1 MKNKAI
7 IKLENKRICINNC
20 DITKILKELKELGY
34 NYIIKANDKFLSDWG
49 LATDKTHI
57 QLIACKTIEEKDTI
71 LHDLYNDKFFSY
83 INWYYIDDI
92 KQIKAIA
99 RNKSYTI
106 RNDWT
111 RCF

>member
-1 MKNKAI
+1 MNKTFY
-7 IKLENKRICINNC
+7 KRNC
-20 DITKILKELKELGY
+20 NIDKALKELKEQGY
-34 NYIIKANDKFLSDWG
+34 NYIIKASDKIFSGWG
-49 LATDKTHI
+49 LATDKKHI
-57 QLIACKTIEEKDTI
+57 QLIACKTVEEKDTI
-71 LHDLYNDKFFSY
+71 LHDLYSDKSFNY
-83 INWYYIDDI
+83 INWYYIENI

>member
-1 MKNKAI
+1 MKNK
-7 IKLENKRICINNC
+7 RIYETNC
-20 DITKILKELKELGY
+20 DITKTLKDLKELGY
-34 NYIIKANDKFLSDWG
+34 NYIIKANDKALSDWG
-49 LATDKTHI
+49 LATGKTHI
-57 QLIACKTIEEKDTI
+57 QLIACKTIEEKNMI
-71 LHDLYNDKFFSY
+71 LHYVYSDKSFNY

-111 RCF
+111 RGF

>member
-1 MKNKAI
+1 MKNRTI
-7 IKLENKRICINNC
+7 YRVNS
-20 DITKILKELKELGY
+20 DITKTLKELKELGY
-34 NYIIKANDKFLSDWG
+34 NYIIKATDKFLSDWG
-49 LATDKTHI
+49 YATNKKHI
-57 QLIACKTIEEKDTI
+57 QLIACKTIEEKNML
-71 LHDLYNDKFFSY
+71 LHYVYSDKSFNY

-111 RCF
+111 KGF

>member
-1 MKNKAI
+1 MKNK
-7 IKLENKRICINNC
+7 RIYRVNS
-20 DITKILKELKELGY
+20 DIATTLKELKELGY
-34 NYIIKANDKFLSDWG
+34 NYIIKANDKALSDWG
-49 LATDKTHI
+49 YAENKRHI
-57 QLIACKTIEEKDTI
+57 QLIACKTIEEKDMI
-71 LHDLYNDKFFSY
+71 LHYVYSDNTFNY

-111 RCF
+111 RGF

>member
-1 MKNKAI
+1 M
-7 IKLENKRICINNC
+7 ENKRIYERNSNIA
-20 DITKILKELKELGY
+20 TTLKELKELGY
-34 NYIIKANDKFLSDWG
+34 NYIIKANDKIFSDWG
-49 LATDKTHI
+49 YATNKIHI

-71 LHDLYNDKFFSY
+71 LHYVYSDKSFNY

-111 RCF
+111 KGF

>member
-1 MKNKAI
+1 MKNKTI
-7 IKLENKRICINNC
+7 YERNSNIDK
-20 DITKILKELKELGY
+20 TLKELKELGY
-34 NYIIKANDKFLSDWG
+34 NYIIKANDKALSDWG
-49 LATDKTHI
+49 KATNKKHI

-71 LHDLYNDKFFSY
+71 LHDLYSDKSFNY

-111 RCF
+111 RGF

>member
-1 MKNKAI
+1 M
-7 IKLENKRICINNC
+7 ENKTICENNC
-20 DITKILKELKELGY
+20 NITKILKELKERGY
-34 NYIIKANDKFLSDWG
+34 NYIIKANDKALSGWG
-49 LATDKTHI
+49 YATDKRHI
-57 QLIACKTIEEKDTI
+57 QLIACKTIEEKDMI
-71 LHDLYNDKFFSY
+71 LHYVYSDKSFNY

-111 RCF
+111 RGF

>member
-1 MKNKAI
+1 MKNKTI
-7 IKLENKRICINNC
+7 YEVDGNIDK
-20 DITKILKELKELGY
+20 TLKELKELGY
-34 NYIIKANDKFLSDWG
+34 NYIIKANDKVFSYWG
-49 LATDKTHI
+49 LATDKKHI

-71 LHDLYNDKFFSY
+71 LHDLYSDKFFNY

>member
-1 MKNKAI
+1 M
-7 IKLENKRICINNC
+7 ENKRICENNC
-20 DITKILKELKELGY
+20 DITKTLKELKGLGY

-49 LATDKTHI
+49 LASGKKHI
-57 QLIACKTIEEKDTI
+57 QLIACKTTEEKDVI
-71 LHDLYNDKFFSY
+71 LHDLYTDKSFNY

-99 RNKSYTI
+99 RGKSYTI

-111 RCF
+111 KGF

>member
-1 MKNKAI
+1 MKNKTI
-7 IKLENKRICINNC
+7 YEVDGNIDK
-20 DITKILKELKELGY
+20 TLKELKELGY
-34 NYIIKANDKFLSDWG
+34 KYIIKANDKALSDWG
-49 LATDKTHI
+49 LATNKIHI
-57 QLIACKTIEEKDTI
+57 QLIACKTIEEKNMI
-71 LHDLYNDKFFSY
+71 LHYVYSDNTFNY

-111 RCF
+111 RGF

>member
-1 MKNKAI
+1 MKNKTI
-7 IKLENKRICINNC
+7 YERNSNIDK
-20 DITKILKELKELGY
+20 TLKELKELGY
-34 NYIIKANDKFLSDWG
+34 NYIIKANDKALSYWG
-49 LATDKTHI
+49 YADNKKHL
-57 QLIACKTIEEKDTI
+57 QLIACKTIEEKDII
-71 LHDLYNDKFFSY
+71 LQDLYSDKFFSY

>member
-1 MKNKAI
+1 MKNKTI
-7 IKLENKRICINNC
+7 YRVNS
-20 DITKILKELKELGY
+20 DIATTLKELKALGY

-49 LATDKTHI
+49 KATNEKYI
-57 QLIACKTIEEKDTI
+57 QLIACKNIEEKETI
-71 LHDLYNDKFFSY
+71 LHDLYNDKSFNY
-83 INWYYIDDI
+83 INWYSIDDI

>member
-1 MKNKAI
+1 MKNTFY
-7 IKLENKRICINNC
+7 KRNC
-20 DITKILKELKELGY
+20 NIDEALKELKEQGY
-34 NYIIKANDKFLSDWG
+34 NYIIKASDNFLANWG
-49 LATDKTHI
+49 LATNKKHI

-71 LHDLYNDKFFSY
+71 LHDLYSDKSFNY

-92 KQIKAIA
+92 REIKAIA

>member
-1 MKNKAI
+1 MKD
-7 IKLENKRICINNC
+7 RICKNNC
-20 DITKILKELKELGY
+20 NIDKTLKELKEQGF
-34 NYIIKANDKFLSDWG
+34 NYIIKASDKLLSDWG
-49 LATDKTHI
+49 LATNKKHI
-57 QLIACKTIEEKDTI
+57 QLIACKTTEEKDTI
-71 LHDLYNDKFFSY
+71 LHDLYSDKGFNY
-83 INWYYIDDI
+83 INWYYIEDI

>member
-1 MKNKAI
+1 MNKTFY
-7 IKLENKRICINNC
+7 KRDCNI
-20 DITKILKELKELGY
+20 DKALKELKEQGY
-34 NYIIKANDKFLSDWG
+34 NYIIKASDKLFSDWG
-49 LATDKTHI
+49 LASGKKHI
-57 QLIACKTIEEKDTI
+57 QLIACKTTEEKDII
-71 LHDLYNDKFFSY
+71 LHDLYSDKWFNY
-83 INWYYIDDI
+83 INWYYIEDI

>member
-1 MKNKAI
+1 MK
-7 IKLENKRICINNC
+7 NKRICENNC
-20 DITKILKELKELGY
+20 DITKTLKELKELGY
-34 NYIIKANDKFLSDWG
+34 NYIIKATDKFLSDWG
-49 LATDKTHI
+49 YATNKIHI

-71 LHDLYNDKFFSY
+71 LHYVYSDKSFNY

-111 RCF
+111 RGF

>member
-1 MKNKAI
+1 MKNK
-7 IKLENKRICINNC
+7 RIYENNC
-20 DITKILKELKELGY
+20 DITKTLKELKELGY

-49 LATDKTHI
+49 LATNKKHI
-57 QLIACKTIEEKDTI
+57 QLIACKTIEEKNMI
-71 LHDLYNDKFFSY
+71 LHYVYSDKSFNY

-92 KQIKAIA
+92 REIKAIA

-111 RCF
+111 RGF

>member
-1 MKNKAI
+1 MKNKTI
-7 IKLENKRICINNC
+7 YTTNC

-34 NYIIKANDKFLSDWG
+34 NYIIKANDKLFSDWG
-49 LATDKTHI
+49 LATNKKHI

-71 LHDLYNDKFFSY
+71 LHDVYNDNTFNY
-83 INWYYIDDI
+83 INWYSIDDI

-99 RNKSYTI
+99 RGKSYTI